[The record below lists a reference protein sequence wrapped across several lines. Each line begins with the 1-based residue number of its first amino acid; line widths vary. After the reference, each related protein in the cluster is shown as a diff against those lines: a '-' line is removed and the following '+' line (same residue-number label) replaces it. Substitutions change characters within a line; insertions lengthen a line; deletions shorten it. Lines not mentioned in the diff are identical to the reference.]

1 MSKAR
6 GRERQLNN
14 VRQGKIKKEKRKRGE
29 IRAMSY
35 IYIYIYKSKLSF
47 RVIKN

>member
-1 MSKAR
+1 MIKAR

-29 IRAMSY
+29 IRAMRY
-35 IYIYIYKSKLSF
+35 IYIYMSQNFPS
-47 RVIKN
+47 V

>member
-35 IYIYIYKSKLSF
+35 IYIYISQNFPS
-47 RVIKN
+47 V